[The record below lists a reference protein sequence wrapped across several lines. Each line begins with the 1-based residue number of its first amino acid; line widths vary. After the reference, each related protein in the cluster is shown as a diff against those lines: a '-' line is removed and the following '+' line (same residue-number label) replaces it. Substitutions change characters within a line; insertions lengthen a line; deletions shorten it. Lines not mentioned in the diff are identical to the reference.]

1 MPSFVMAGRTVILVA
16 VGLSVGIALLV
27 ILYFALSAPL
37 STDTNVMAS
46 PNNNNWISMVV
57 IPKTNVAETNYEP
70 EVIKVVIGINN
81 TVRWMNQDVTSHSVR
96 ADDEG
101 DPDFHSATQDNFLAP
116 GETFEYTFTKPG
128 AFGYHGVPHPWMR
141 GTVVVLEPGSSDE
154 VYKKI
159 VEDML
164 KQEIENTPLIVNVVR
179 DPSTGIVQVHAVQR
193 FILENSSDINAYL
206 VYPTWQDNKNPVSES
221 LTDRNGNSIS
231 DDPIFHDALL
241 RTFDAVCPYTEI
253 KIADDRSIDGSSTN
267 KETTVYYGSQI
278 STRLDS
284 DITVAYYNYSLG
296 TVEPDE
302 NGIYRLTF
310 VTPYEAKVKI
320 SDDINV
326 LSYGRS
332 NCSVIDSDLSIPY
345 FDIIFRVN

>member
-1 MPSFVMAGRTVILVA
+1 MPYRTIILVA
-16 VGLSVGIALLV
+16 AGLSVGIAII

-37 STDTNVMAS
+37 STDTGVMAS
-46 PNNNNWISMVV
+46 PNNNGISMVV

-81 TVRWMNQDVTSHSVR
+81 TVRWMNQDITSHSVR

-101 DPDFHSATQDNFLAP
+101 DPDFRSAMQDNFLSP

-128 AFGYHGVPHPWMR
+128 VFGYHGVPHPWMH
-141 GTVVVLEPGSSDE
+141 GTVVVLELGSSDE

-159 VEDML
+159 VEDTL

-179 DPSTGIVQVHAVQR
+179 DPSKGVVQVHAVQR
-193 FILENSSDINAYL
+193 FVLENSSSISAYL
-206 VYPTWQDNKNPVSES
+206 MYPTWQDNKNPVSGS

-231 DDPIFHDALL
+231 HNPIFRDALL
-241 RTFDAVCPYTEI
+241 RTFDVVCPYTEI
-253 KIADDRSIDGSSTN
+253 KIRDDWSIDGSSTN

-320 SDDINV
+320 SDDINM
-326 LSYGRS
+326 LSYERS
-332 NCSVIDSDLSIPY
+332 NCSVIDSDLSMPY
-345 FDIIFRVN
+345 FDIIFRID